1 MSEDR
6 HAAAGFIRRH
16 QAKAAADRPY
26 VRPGEP
32 GIEQREY
39 RPAIRAADWPGTVIL

>member
-1 MSEDR
+1 MR
-6 HAAAGFIRRH
+6 GQARNGRLIRRH

-26 VRPGEP
+26 VHLGEP